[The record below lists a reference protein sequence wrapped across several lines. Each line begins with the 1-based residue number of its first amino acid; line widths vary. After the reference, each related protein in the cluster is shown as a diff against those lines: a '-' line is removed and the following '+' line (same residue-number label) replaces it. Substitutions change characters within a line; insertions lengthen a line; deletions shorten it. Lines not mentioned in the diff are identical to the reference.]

1 MYERE
6 NEMEEREFD
15 RMVRELKS
23 CAKKWNNDYKKFAG
37 RHQKII
43 EKIKKSEGIR
53 LLAESEIKPYI
64 EQCRRIV
71 EELEKI
77 YKT

>member
-1 MYERE
+1 
-6 NEMEEREFD
+6 MEEKEFD
-15 RMVRELKS
+15 KMVRELKF
-23 CAKKWNNDYKKFAG
+23 CAKKWDNDYKKFSR
-37 RHQKII
+37 RHQEII

-53 LLAESEIKPYI
+53 LLAESEIKPCV
-64 EQCRRIV
+64 ERCRRIV